1 MSRQATKAVGNRYYE
16 ARMRAAKYNEKL
28 LTRAGAIEYLPGVTE
43 DSLKKYEL
51 DITRPPNIVVALM
64 ADAYNEPE
72 LRSWYCVNECPLGK
86 DCREIPEMPAERALI
101 RLQNSVYE
109 MEEVTKQLSLI
120 MEDGA
125 VSAGEWDTLEEIR
138 KKLLEFRRRAD
149 ENLAVLEKAAKIRRN
164 GYAPHPQEP
173 TRGRRGGAV
182 HQAAEGHELHRHVGP
197 EAGQIKSGDF
207 RGENFRKS
215 PRRETH
221 FFIPSYFPRFI
232 AEKMP

>member
-72 LRSWYCVNECPLGK
+72 LRAWYCVNECPLGK

-109 MEEVTKQLSLI
+109 MEEVSKQLSLI
-120 MEDGA
+120 MEDGE
-125 VSAGEWDTLEEIR
+125 VTAGEWTTLEEVQ

-149 ENLAVLEKAAKIRRN
+149 ENLAVLEKAARLGKF
-164 GYAPHPQEP
+164 
-173 TRGRRGGAV
+173 
-182 HQAAEGHELHRHVGP
+182 
-197 EAGQIKSGDF
+197 D
-207 RGENFRKS
+207 
-215 PRRETH
+215 
-221 FFIPSYFPRFI
+221 
-232 AEKMP
+232 

>member
-1 MSRQATKAVGNRYYE
+1 MSRQATKACGNRYYE

-72 LRSWYCVNECPLGK
+72 LRTWYCANECPLGK
-86 DCREIPEMPAERALI
+86 DCREIPEMPAERALL

-109 MEEVTKQLSLI
+109 MEAVMRQLSLI
-120 MEDGA
+120 REDGA
-125 VSAGEWDTLEEIR
+125 VTVEDWPKLEEVQ

-149 ENLAVLEKAAKIRRN
+149 ENLAVLERAA
-164 GYAPHPQEP
+164 
-173 TRGRRGGAV
+173 RRG
-182 HQAAEGHELHRHVGP
+182 
-197 EAGQIKSGDF
+197 KFD
-207 RGENFRKS
+207 
-215 PRRETH
+215 
-221 FFIPSYFPRFI
+221 
-232 AEKMP
+232 